1 MTAPR
6 TAVRRLALA
15 RVISV
20 TGSAAAYTALM
31 FEIYEQTGS
40 SVWLAAALIVTEG
53 VTGLVGPLASV
64 LGDRFDR
71 RTVMIVSDLA
81 AAVCFAGMGLVASSP
96 GPLVAIAFLSA
107 LTEAPFW
114 PASSAA
120 IPNLVPED
128 QVSWANSLV
137 AIGRNIG
144 IMVGPAVGG
153 ILLAAVGAPWVFA
166 INAASFVVSAALV
179 VSVRARFVGDRSDEG
194 EHRGVW
200 AGFRFLFHEPVLRRI
215 SVAWVVLV
223 LGIGMALVGDVPL
236 VDVFDAGSAGFGVMI
251 GLWGAGSILGSLA
264 GRWLTAA
271 TEMRWLILGTAFTA
285 CLGIAIALSPWFA
298 LVLVLNVAWGVSEGI
313 TGVAEQ
319 NLFQRRSPDS
329 VRSRVLGAIEGLFHG
344 GMTVSFVAAAFVL
357 PVGGAGGVYAIAG
370 IAAGLS
376 VIILLPLL
384 RTAPVAEV
392 DLSGGLSGAGAFE
405 RFVSRSSRR

>member
-31 FEIYEQTGS
+31 FEIYDRTGS

-53 VTGLVGPLASV
+53 VMA
-64 LGDRFDR
+64 
-71 RTVMIVSDLA
+71 
-81 AAVCFAGMGLVASSP
+81 LVASSP

-107 LTEAPFW
+107 LSEAPFW

-166 INAASFVVSAALV
+166 INAASFAVSAALV

-223 LGIGMALVGDVPL
+223 LGIGMAMVADVPL
-236 VDVFDAGSAGFGVMI
+236 VDVFGAGSAGFGVMI

-271 TEMRWLILGTAFTA
+271 TEMRWLILGTALTA
-285 CLGIAIALSPWFA
+285 CFGIAIALSPWFA
-298 LVLVLNVAWGVSEGI
+298 LVLA
-313 TGVAEQ
+313 
-319 NLFQRRSPDS
+319 
-329 VRSRVLGAIEGLFHG
+329 
-344 GMTVSFVAAAFVL
+344 
-357 PVGGAGGVYAIAG
+357 
-370 IAAGLS
+370 
-376 VIILLPLL
+376 
-384 RTAPVAEV
+384 
-392 DLSGGLSGAGAFE
+392 
-405 RFVSRSSRR
+405 